1 MANNAVQSD
10 SQIHHHCPAC
20 GHAAQA
26 SPAADAGTATTTP
39 TNSTRCLSLATRLCD
54 QVAELTGAV
63 NGYLALESFVSP
75 TYADETQASVPPP
88 RIQLAGMLRALNA
101 LVLQRIDA
109 LDLGV
114 TVLHAQLSEGGEA
127 QAR

>member
-26 SPAADAGTATTTP
+26 SPAADAGAATSTTAA
-39 TNSTRCLSLATRLCD
+39 RCLSLATRLCD

-101 LVLQRIDA
+101 LVLQHIDA

-114 TVLHAQLSEGGEA
+114 TVLRAQLSEGGEA
-127 QAR
+127 